1 MPLHPPPVALCW
13 TDAAQH
19 TQRFAW
25 NTPFPPCGLLVVMGD
40 QPLEQWGNATTHN
53 LEAVLHTNIQASRY
67 SKGLDSVVEFSEL
80 VDEIYSNVRGHRR
93 CV

>member
-1 MPLHPPPVALCW
+1 
-13 TDAAQH
+13 
-19 TQRFAW
+19 
-25 NTPFPPCGLLVVMGD
+25 MGD